1 MIRKSNGHFSVP
13 QPRVKALLF
22 KQIFTTKMIRIE
34 FRSVFQE
41 RELDSSALL
50 ISIYGEKYISRDL
63 LFELYIYIVSTPF
76 DRCDVYYKR
85 GGVSQV

>member
-1 MIRKSNGHFSVP
+1 
-13 QPRVKALLF
+13 
-22 KQIFTTKMIRIE
+22 MIRIE

-63 LFELYIYIVSTPF
+63 LFELYIYSIYSF
-76 DRCDVYYKR
+76 
-85 GGVSQV
+85 